1 MGKRSREKRERRL
14 REEIEPKQEKE
25 EGITS
30 ILKEIIRWATYIIL
44 FAPLIISGQYFFPF
58 VGLKSIYFMGLAEL
72 IFAAWLFLIV
82 FSPKYRP
89 RLNILLIALILFLV
103 VLTSSTFFGADISRS
118 FWSKYERMTGLLM
131 WFHLFAFFL
140 AISSTFKSKEDW
152 FKIFGVSIFAAILM
166 SLISLVVK
174 ANPNATGMLAAS
186 RGGATI
192 GNSSFLG
199 TYLLFNIFLA
209 LYLLTQ
215 ARQSRAKGEDEA
227 IASSPLQSRGRDAR
241 VLRGAETP
249 VLGLKVYSGISL
261 AIISPAL
268 FLSGARAATLSLLGG
283 LVLLFL
289 LWLIFCKKGILKFAG
304 IAILIIFV
312 IGVLGLIYLSLQP
325 GNFVYQKFV
334 QMASKSRLVVW
345 QIAWKG
351 FLERPW
357 LGWGPENFELAFN
370 EHFDPRLFL
379 QEYGGEIW
387 FDRAHNIIFDTLV
400 ASGIFGLVFYLG
412 IFIATFY
419 ILLKKFFQQ
428 RIGPI
433 RENFSNGVN
442 FPGLGIF
449 SVILISYFVQN
460 LTVFDM
466 VNSYLMFFLIFG
478 FIGSIASRREEE
490 LLQNYRVSPVPL
502 SKKIISVIIL
512 LLFVVSFSKFVIQP
526 LKTDAYVI
534 KAIRSP
540 NPTERVS
547 LYKKTLDTS
556 PVGKYQIREMFA
568 DMTINFI
575 RQSEVATKVSLDDLK
590 LELNLVKEE
599 LEKSIKES
607 PLDFRA
613 ELKLGQVYNVYSQI
627 DPSKIPQAETIL
639 KKAIELSPTNQ
650 QAYWELAQTRLY
662 QGKFDEALSLAEKA
676 IDLEPRIMNSHLIVI
691 QIAKMIGN
699 DELATKKAEEAIKI
713 NPAWEPEFKKI
724 LGE

>member
-82 FSPKYRP
+82 FNPKYRP
-89 RLNILLIALILFLV
+89 RLNILSIALILFLV
-103 VLTSSTFFGADISRS
+103 VLTFSTFFGADISRS

-131 WFHLFAFFL
+131 WFHLLAFFL

-152 FKIFGVSIFAAILM
+152 FKIFGVSIFAAILI

-174 ANPNATGMLAAS
+174 ASPNTAGMLAAS

-209 LYLLTQ
+209 LYLL
-215 ARQSRAKGEDEA
+215 
-227 IASSPLQSRGRDAR
+227 LQTRG
-241 VLRGAETP
+241 
-249 VLGLKVYSGISL
+249 GLKVYSGISL

-351 FLERPW
+351 FLEKPW
-357 LGWGPENFELAFN
+357 LGWGPENFELAFT

-387 FDRAHNIIFDTLV
+387 FDRAHNIILDTLV
-400 ASGIFGLVFYLG
+400 ASGVVGLLSYFAIFLTVFLILWRQYFRKKIDFLTFG
-412 IFIATFY
+412 II
-419 ILLKKFFQQ
+419 
-428 RIGPI
+428 
-433 RENFSNGVN
+433 
-442 FPGLGIF
+442 
-449 SVILISYFVQN
+449 SVVLISYFVQN

-466 VNSYLMFFLIFG
+466 VNSYLMFFLILG
-478 FIGSIASRREEE
+478 FIGSIASQKALSEGPAFGG
-490 LLQNYRVSPVPL
+490 RVVGGKVGSL
-502 SKKIISVIIL
+502 KKSLVVIIL
-512 LLFVVSFSKFVIQP
+512 ILFCFSFFKFVIQP
-526 LKTDAYVI
+526 IRTDASVI

-540 NPTERVS
+540 NPTERVA

-568 DMTINFI
+568 DTAINFI
-575 RQSEVATKVSLDDLK
+575 RQGSEAATKVSLDDLK
-590 LELNLVKEE
+590 LELNFVKDE

-613 ELKLGQVYNVYSQI
+613 YLKLGQVYNIYSQI
-627 DPSKIPQAETIL
+627 DPSKIPQAETVL
-639 KKAIELSPTNQ
+639 EKAIELSPTNQ

-662 QGKFDEALSLAEKA
+662 QGKFDEALSLTEKA
-676 IDLEPRIMNSHLIVI
+676 VTLEPRIFNSHLIVV
-691 QIAKMIGN
+691 QVAKIIGN
-699 DELATKKAEEAIKI
+699 SELAEKKVKEAIKI

-724 LGE
+724 LER

>member
-82 FSPKYRP
+82 FNPKYRP
-89 RLNILLIALILFLV
+89 RLNILSIALILFLV
-103 VLTSSTFFGADISRS
+103 VLTFSTFFGADISRS

-131 WFHLFAFFL
+131 WFHLLAFFL

-152 FKIFGVSIFAAILM
+152 FKIFGVSIFAAILI

-174 ANPNATGMLAAS
+174 ASPNTAGMLAAS

-209 LYLLTQ
+209 LYLL
-215 ARQSRAKGEDEA
+215 
-227 IASSPLQSRGRDAR
+227 LQSKG
-241 VLRGAETP
+241 
-249 VLGLKVYSGISL
+249 GLKVYSGISL
-261 AIISPAL
+261 AIIAPAL
-268 FLSGARAATLSLLGG
+268 LLSDARAAILSVLGG
-283 LVLLFL
+283 LILLFL
-289 LWLIFCKKGILKFAG
+289 FWLIFGKNGKLRLAG
-304 IAILIIFV
+304 ASLLIIF
-312 IGVLGLIYLSLQP
+312 IFGVLGLMYFSLQP
-325 GNFVYQKFV
+325 DSFVYQKMV
-334 QMASKSRLVVW
+334 QMASKSRIVVW
-345 QIAWKG
+345 QGAWKG
-351 FLERPW
+351 FLEKPW
-357 LGWGPENFELAFN
+357 LGWGPENFELAFT

-387 FDRAHNIIFDTLV
+387 FDRAHNIILDTLV
-400 ASGIFGLVFYLG
+400 ASGVVGLLSYFAIFLTVFLILWRQYFRKKIDFLTFG
-412 IFIATFY
+412 II
-419 ILLKKFFQQ
+419 
-428 RIGPI
+428 
-433 RENFSNGVN
+433 
-442 FPGLGIF
+442 
-449 SVILISYFVQN
+449 SVVLISYSVQN

-466 VNSYLMFFLIFG
+466 VNSYLMFFLILG
-478 FIGSIASRREEE
+478 FIGSIASQKALSEGPAFGG
-490 LLQNYRVSPVPL
+490 RVVGGKVGSL
-502 SKKIISVIIL
+502 KKSLVVIIL
-512 LLFVVSFSKFVIQP
+512 ILFCFSFFKFVIQP
-526 LKTDAYVI
+526 IRTDASVI

-540 NPTERVS
+540 NPTERVA

-568 DMTINFI
+568 DTAINFI
-575 RQSEVATKVSLDDLK
+575 RQGSEAATKVSLDDLK
-590 LELNLVKEE
+590 LELNFVKDE

-613 ELKLGQVYNVYSQI
+613 YLKLGQVYNIYSQI
-627 DPSKIPQAETIL
+627 DPSKIPQAETVL
-639 KKAIELSPTNQ
+639 EKAIELSPTNQ

-662 QGKFDEALSLAEKA
+662 QGKFDEALSLTEKA
-676 IDLEPRIMNSHLIVI
+676 VTLEPRIFNSHLIVV
-691 QIAKMIGN
+691 QVAKIIGN
-699 DELATKKAEEAIKI
+699 SELAEKKVKEAIKI

-724 LGE
+724 LER

>member
-1 MGKRSREKRERRL
+1 MGKQSREKRERRERSGL
-14 REEIEPKQEKE
+14 IPEIEPRKDNE

-131 WFHLFAFFL
+131 WFHLLAFFL

-209 LYLLTQ
+209 LYLL
-215 ARQSRAKGEDEA
+215 
-227 IASSPLQSRGRDAR
+227 LQSRG
-241 VLRGAETP
+241 
-249 VLGLKVYSGISL
+249 GLKVYSGISL

-387 FDRAHNIIFDTLV
+387 FDRAHNIILDTLV
-400 ASGIFGLVFYLG
+400 ASGVVGLLSYFAIFLTVFLILWRQYFRKKIDFLTFG
-412 IFIATFY
+412 II
-419 ILLKKFFQQ
+419 
-428 RIGPI
+428 
-433 RENFSNGVN
+433 
-442 FPGLGIF
+442 
-449 SVILISYFVQN
+449 SVVLISYFVQN

-466 VNSYLMFFLIFG
+466 VNSYLMFFLILG
-478 FIGSIASRREEE
+478 FIGSIASQKALSEGPAFGG
-490 LLQNYRVSPVPL
+490 RVVGGKVGSL
-502 SKKIISVIIL
+502 KKSLVVIIL
-512 LLFVVSFSKFVIQP
+512 ILFCFSFFKFVIQP
-526 LKTDAYVI
+526 IRTDASVI

-540 NPTERVS
+540 NPTERVA

-568 DMTINFI
+568 DTAINFI
-575 RQSEVATKVSLDDLK
+575 RQGSEAATKVSLDDLK
-590 LELNLVKEE
+590 LELNFVKDE

-613 ELKLGQVYNVYSQI
+613 YLKLGQVYNIYSQI
-627 DPSKIPQAETIL
+627 DPSKIPQAETVL
-639 KKAIELSPTNQ
+639 EKAIELSPTNQ

-676 IDLEPRIMNSHLIVI
+676 VTLEPRIFNSHLIVV
-691 QIAKMIGN
+691 QVAKIIGN
-699 DELATKKAEEAIKI
+699 SELAEKKVKEAIKI

-724 LGE
+724 LER